1 MQALK
6 RASVRVAGCV
16 EFWVLISSL
25 VYQLASEP
33 SRFAPSQRSWVD
45 KIRVQQSFFA
55 EGKFCRKFQNDHR
68 PQRAIPLRF
77 ANSRRQFIGS
87 VGGLSPTEFVGVPV
101 STV

>member
-1 MQALK
+1 VQALK

-25 VYQLASEP
+25 AFQLASEP

-55 EGKFCRKFQNDHR
+55 EGKFCRKFGIVGFIPELVAQIALHSKICLMFDHSSHW
-68 PQRAIPLRF
+68 L
-77 ANSRRQFIGS
+77 
-87 VGGLSPTEFVGVPV
+87 
-101 STV
+101 